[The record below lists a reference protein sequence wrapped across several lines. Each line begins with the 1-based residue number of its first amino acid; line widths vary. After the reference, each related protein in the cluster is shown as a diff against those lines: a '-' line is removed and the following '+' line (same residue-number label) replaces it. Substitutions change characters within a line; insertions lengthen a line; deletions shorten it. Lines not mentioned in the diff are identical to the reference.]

1 MPTRVELLPF
11 DLKRLDSLAIENVL
25 DPLLKAGQ
33 KFRSGGDFSH
43 VVMEL
48 DQVNEDGPQRVEQQI
63 LFVFLQLRVQAVN
76 DFLARRLRA
85 NSRSN

>member
-1 MPTRVELLPF
+1 MIRSPAWNPGRSRAATVLVSVSSSVATVATALPTRVELLPF

-48 DQVNEDGPQRVEQQI
+48 DQVNEDGP
-63 LFVFLQLRVQAVN
+63 
-76 DFLARRLRA
+76 RA
-85 NSRSN
+85 C